1 MTLTDMVQICIKE
14 NTLDFF
20 EQLLNSLLKTND
32 RTLLFA
38 SRQIVDTLVDNV
50 LTLDSKMASGESNFF
65 FIFLKFLLYQFLI
78 SCMLNC
84 LIKNI
89 ILRFFL

>member
-1 MTLTDMVQICIKE
+1 MVQICIKE

-20 EQLLNSLLKTND
+20 EQLLNSLLKSSD

-50 LTLDSKMASGESNFF
+50 LTLDSKMATGKLDFTTTVLFRKMKQKNW
-65 FIFLKFLLYQFLI
+65 FIVCKFVLNNLI
-78 SCMLNC
+78 LA
-84 LIKNI
+84 
-89 ILRFFL
+89 